1 MWRDVH
7 VGEIVHVK
15 KDEQIP
21 CDLVILSTT
30 DQEHGLCYIDTCNID
45 GETNLKTMNSLE
57 HYKTTVELSDLSK
70 IDAKVECEAPNASLY
85 TFSGSLALSPTSED
99 RISIG
104 VSNVLLRGCVLRQTK
119 DVYGVAIFTGHDTKL
134 MMNASAAPFK
144 VSYLMRMMNKC
155 LLIAFAFQGGMCLSN
170 TLLSLLWRDETGKFV
185 TYINNPETTEAQKNF
200 NFADK
205 SEMDIGFV
213 PETYLTMLIAYG
225 NLIPISLYVGLEIVK
240 LFQVVLIDSD
250 KEMYHEDTNTPAQ
263 ARTSNLVEG
272 ERAKRASLL
281 EDEHTRDESREMAT
295 GGYIHYYANPPNS
308 FGSLV
313 SLVLH

>member
-1 MWRDVH
+1 
-7 VGEIVHVK
+7 
-15 KDEQIP
+15 
-21 CDLVILSTT
+21 
-30 DQEHGLCYIDTCNID
+30 
-45 GETNLKTMNSLE
+45 
-57 HYKTTVELSDLSK
+57 
-70 IDAKVECEAPNASLY
+70 
-85 TFSGSLALSPTSED
+85 
-99 RISIG
+99 
-104 VSNVLLRGCVLRQTK
+104 
-119 DVYGVAIFTGHDTKL
+119 
-134 MMNASAAPFK
+134 
-144 VSYLMRMMNKC
+144 